1 MNDCCGEE
9 TEGDIQTKF
18 LNNLEK
24 LCTEKSIDNSD
35 SKITGKIKRRITLSN
50 DTEGYE
56 KVFISFLKQKIVEE
70 KKEDNPGSGKGGK
83 PVAED
88 VCSCCK
94 DCCKKKE

>member
-24 LCTEKSIDNSD
+24 LCTEKSIDNSN

-56 KVFISFLKQKIVEE
+56 KVFISFLKQKIGEE
-70 KKEDNPGSGKGGK
+70 KKNDNPGFGKGGNPAK
-83 PVAED
+83 EEGCP
-88 VCSCCK
+88 CCN
-94 DCCKKKE
+94 DCCGKE